1 MKCSLWILACVG
13 LVAGAVQAASSDTCT
28 INFEVQAINEL
39 DITANSVSLV
49 VNSATASGQPDQATA
64 NTTYAIT
71 NNTGASG
78 ASPTDKITGS
88 INSDMPAG
96 LTLKV
101 TAGATTGGSSA
112 GAVTLSSVAADLVTG
127 VANVAE
133 GALSLA
139 FTLDA
144 TAAAGVVAADSRT
157 FTMTI
162 VAQ

>member
-1 MKCSLWILACVG
+1 MKRNLLLLTILGV
-13 LVAGAVQAASSDTCT
+13 VAGGVQAASSDTCT

-39 DITANSVSLV
+39 AITANSVSLV
-49 VNSATASGQPDQATA
+49 VNAATASGQPDQASA
-64 NTTYAIT
+64 STTYAIT
-71 NNTGASG
+71 NNTGATG
-78 ASPTDKITGS
+78 ASPTDKITGA
-88 INSDMPAG
+88 INSNMPAG

-112 GAVTLSSVAADLVTG
+112 GAVTLTSVAADLVTG
-127 VANVAE
+127 VGNVAE
-133 GALSLA
+133 AGLNLA

-144 TAAAGVVAADSRT
+144 TVSAGVVAADSRT